1 MPDIRKNE
9 IVNVASKR
17 IPLSF
22 RAFLFPTRYN
32 GFRGSICVTDM
43 VELIQGIPSGRVY
56 MRETRFTRVSLLR
69 RLPEAKPDECLSNI
83 SHAKQTYVET
93 NRVHFGFRFAE
104 HSV

>member
-1 MPDIRKNE
+1 
-9 IVNVASKR
+9 
-17 IPLSF
+17 LSF
-22 RAFLFPTRYN
+22 RAFLVLARYN

-93 NRVHFGFRFAE
+93 NRALSNSNWYLIPFDLMMRT
-104 HSV
+104 